1 MQKASKDI
9 QLFIFI
15 FYEYNSSGISNIN
28 ALGLY
33 DSMRTVTQ
41 LCFLINVSCLFNATV
56 HGSVGKWS
64 PLKPKTRRLWAK
76 TPASPS
82 CQRVWE
88 SHPSPAG
95 SLAPCSMQYVCVCVL
110 CLLAWCKVHL
120 KSAYDLVST
129 LPGDIQDTHTQWCQ
143 EQDVIAGVPACHV
156 SRCVYL
162 KRWMQEGQFPLWVQ
176 FHRWWKL
183 WDDVFSSL
191 FGSTEHATRGHLSS
205 PTDPL
210 LTCSPR
216 SSSAGDFYTSYD
228 K

>member
-33 DSMRTVTQ
+33 DSMRTVTP

-56 HGSVGKWS
+56 HGSVAKWS

-95 SLAPCSMQYVCVCVL
+95 SLAPCSMQYECVCVCLASLVQSPSQI
-110 CLLAWCKVHL
+110 CLWPCINPA
-120 KSAYDLVST
+120 
-129 LPGDIQDTHTQWCQ
+129 WCQ
-143 EQDVIAGVPACHV
+143 EQDVIAGVPACHA

-210 LTCSPR
+210 LTRSPR
-216 SSSAGDFYTSYD
+216 SSSAGDFYTIWQI
-228 K
+228 KGKFTMQFI

>member
-33 DSMRTVTQ
+33 DSMRTVTP
-41 LCFLINVSCLFNATV
+41 LSFLINVSCLFNATV
-56 HGSVGKWS
+56 HGSVAKWS

-95 SLAPCSMQYVCVCVL
+95 SLAPCSMQYVCVCV
-110 CLLAWCKVHL
+110 CLA
-120 KSAYDLVST
+120 SLVQSPSQIC
-129 LPGDIQDTHTQWCQ
+129 LWPCINPAWCQ
-143 EQDVIAGVPACHV
+143 EQDVIAGVPACHA

-210 LTCSPR
+210 LTRSPR
-216 SSSAGDFYTSYD
+216 SSSAGDFYTPYD

>member
-33 DSMRTVTQ
+33 DSMRTVTP

-56 HGSVGKWS
+56 HGSVAKWS
-64 PLKPKTRRLWAK
+64 PLKPKTWRLWAK

-95 SLAPCSMQYVCVCVL
+95 SLAPCSMQYVCVCV
-110 CLLAWCKVHL
+110 CLA
-120 KSAYDLVST
+120 SLVQSPSQIC
-129 LPGDIQDTHTQWCQ
+129 LWPCINPAWCQ
-143 EQDVIAGVPACHV
+143 EQDVIAGVPACHA

-210 LTCSPR
+210 LTRSPR
-216 SSSAGDFYTSYD
+216 SSSAGDFYTPYD

>member
-9 QLFIFI
+9 QLFRFI

-33 DSMRTVTQ
+33 DSMRTVTP

-56 HGSVGKWS
+56 HGSVAKWS

-76 TPASPS
+76 TSASPS

-95 SLAPCSMQYVCVCVL
+95 SLAPCSMQYVCVCV
-110 CLLAWCKVHL
+110 CLA
-120 KSAYDLVST
+120 SLVQSPSQIC
-129 LPGDIQDTHTQWCQ
+129 LWPCINPAWCQ
-143 EQDVIAGVPACHV
+143 EQDVIAGVPACHA

-210 LTCSPR
+210 LTRSPR
-216 SSSAGDFYTSYD
+216 SSSAGDFYTPYD

>member
-33 DSMRTVTQ
+33 DSMRTVTP

-56 HGSVGKWS
+56 HGSVAKWS

-95 SLAPCSMQYVCVCVL
+95 SLAPCSMQYVCVCLASLVQSPSQI
-110 CLLAWCKVHL
+110 CLWPCINPA
-120 KSAYDLVST
+120 
-129 LPGDIQDTHTQWCQ
+129 WCQ
-143 EQDVIAGVPACHV
+143 EQDVIAGVPACHA

-210 LTCSPR
+210 LTRSPR
-216 SSSAGDFYTSYD
+216 SSSAGDFYTPYD

>member
-9 QLFIFI
+9 QLFRFI

-33 DSMRTVTQ
+33 DSMRTVTP

-56 HGSVGKWS
+56 HGSVAKWS

-95 SLAPCSMQYVCVCVL
+95 SLAPCSMQYVCVCV
-110 CLLAWCKVHL
+110 CVLLAWCKVHL

-129 LPGDIQDTHTQWCQ
+129 LPGDIHTHTQWCQ
-143 EQDVIAGVPACHV
+143 EQDVIAGVPACHA

-210 LTCSPR
+210 LTRSPR
-216 SSSAGDFYTSYD
+216 SSSAGDFYTPYD

>member
-33 DSMRTVTQ
+33 DSMRTVTP

-56 HGSVGKWS
+56 HGSVAKWS

-95 SLAPCSMQYVCVCVL
+95 SLAPCSMQYVCVCV
-110 CLLAWCKVHL
+110 CLA
-120 KSAYDLVST
+120 SLVQSPSQIC
-129 LPGDIQDTHTQWCQ
+129 LWPCINPAWCQ
-143 EQDVIAGVPACHV
+143 EQDVIAGVPACHA

-210 LTCSPR
+210 LTRSPR
-216 SSSAGDFYTSYD
+216 SSSAGDFYTPYD

>member
-33 DSMRTVTQ
+33 DSMRTVTP
-41 LCFLINVSCLFNATV
+41 LCFLINVSCLFNTTV
-56 HGSVGKWS
+56 HGSVAKWS

-95 SLAPCSMQYVCVCVL
+95 SLAPCSMQYVCVCV
-110 CLLAWCKVHL
+110 CLA
-120 KSAYDLVST
+120 SLVQSPSQIC
-129 LPGDIQDTHTQWCQ
+129 LWPCINPAWCQ
-143 EQDVIAGVPACHV
+143 EQDVIAGVPACHA

-210 LTCSPR
+210 LTRSPR
-216 SSSAGDFYTSYD
+216 SSSAGDFYTPYD

>member
-9 QLFIFI
+9 QLFRFI

-33 DSMRTVTQ
+33 DSMRTVTP

-56 HGSVGKWS
+56 HGSMAKWS

-76 TPASPS
+76 TSASPS

-95 SLAPCSMQYVCVCVL
+95 SLAPCSMQYVCVCV
-110 CLLAWCKVHL
+110 CLA
-120 KSAYDLVST
+120 SLVQSPSQIC
-129 LPGDIQDTHTQWCQ
+129 LWPCINPAWCQ
-143 EQDVIAGVPACHV
+143 EQDVIAGVPACHA

-210 LTCSPR
+210 LTRSPR
-216 SSSAGDFYTSYD
+216 SSSAGDFYTPYD

>member
-56 HGSVGKWS
+56 HASVGKWS

-95 SLAPCSMQYVCVCVL
+95 SLAPCSMQYVCVCLVL
-110 CLLAWCKVHL
+110 ASLVQSPSQICLWPCINPAWRQTRH
-120 KSAYDLVST
+120 
-129 LPGDIQDTHTQWCQ
+129 THTHAVMP
-143 EQDVIAGVPACHV
+143 EAGCDSRGGCRKDSFLCECSSTGDGSCGMMCFPVCLDPQNMRHEDTCHLQQTL
-156 SRCVYL
+156 SL
-162 KRWMQEGQFPLWVQ
+162 HA
-176 FHRWWKL
+176 HR
-183 WDDVFSSL
+183 
-191 FGSTEHATRGHLSS
+191 G
-205 PTDPL
+205 L
-210 LTCSPR
+210 LGR
-216 SSSAGDFYTSYD
+216 DFYTPYD

>member
-33 DSMRTVTQ
+33 DSMRTVTP

-56 HGSVGKWS
+56 HGSVAKWS

-76 TPASPS
+76 TPASLS

-95 SLAPCSMQYVCVCVL
+95 SLAPCSMQYVCVCV
-110 CLLAWCKVHL
+110 CLA
-120 KSAYDLVST
+120 SLVQSPSQIC
-129 LPGDIQDTHTQWCQ
+129 LWPCINPAWCQ
-143 EQDVIAGVPACHV
+143 EQDVIAGVPACHA

-210 LTCSPR
+210 LTRSPR
-216 SSSAGDFYTSYD
+216 SSSAGDFYTPYD

>member
-33 DSMRTVTQ
+33 DSMRTVTP

-56 HGSVGKWS
+56 HGSVAKWS

-76 TPASPS
+76 TSASPS

-95 SLAPCSMQYVCVCVL
+95 SLAPCSMQYVCVCV
-110 CLLAWCKVHL
+110 CLA
-120 KSAYDLVST
+120 SLVQSPSQIC
-129 LPGDIQDTHTQWCQ
+129 LWPCINPAWCQ
-143 EQDVIAGVPACHV
+143 EQDVIAGVPACHA

-210 LTCSPR
+210 LTRSPR
-216 SSSAGDFYTSYD
+216 SSSAGDFYTPYD

>member
-9 QLFIFI
+9 QLFRFI

-33 DSMRTVTQ
+33 DSMRTVTP

-56 HGSVGKWS
+56 HGSVAKWS

-95 SLAPCSMQYVCVCVL
+95 SLAPCSMQYVCVCLASLVQSPSQI
-110 CLLAWCKVHL
+110 CLWPCINPA
-120 KSAYDLVST
+120 
-129 LPGDIQDTHTQWCQ
+129 WCQ
-143 EQDVIAGVPACHV
+143 EQDVIAGVPACHA

-210 LTCSPR
+210 LTRSPR
-216 SSSAGDFYTSYD
+216 SSSAGDFYTPYD

>member
-9 QLFIFI
+9 QLFRFI

-33 DSMRTVTQ
+33 DSMRTVTP

-56 HGSVGKWS
+56 HGSVAKWS

-95 SLAPCSMQYVCVCVL
+95 SLAPCSMQYVCVCV
-110 CLLAWCKVHL
+110 CLA
-120 KSAYDLVST
+120 SLVQSPSQIC
-129 LPGDIQDTHTQWCQ
+129 LWPCINPAWCQ
-143 EQDVIAGVPACHV
+143 EQDVIAGVPACHA

-210 LTCSPR
+210 LTRSPR
-216 SSSAGDFYTSYD
+216 SSSAGDFYTPYD